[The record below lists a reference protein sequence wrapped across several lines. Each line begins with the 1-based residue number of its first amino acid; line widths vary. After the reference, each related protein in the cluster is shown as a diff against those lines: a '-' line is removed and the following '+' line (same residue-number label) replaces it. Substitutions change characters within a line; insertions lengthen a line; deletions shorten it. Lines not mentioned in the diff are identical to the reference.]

1 MSRLATTSKTSR
13 PQSELQAMLEATSH
27 LDGHALLT
35 AYLTRELPGEVAVA
49 SSFGAESAV
58 LLALIAEID
67 PSTPVLFL
75 DTGKLF
81 GETRRYRDT
90 LVATL
95 GLTDVRA
102 ITPDQDELKRE
113 DDDEFL
119 FQRDPDAC
127 CDLRKVRPLERALGS
142 FTAWVNGRKRFHGA
156 TRAAI
161 PTVELVDGR
170 LKLTPL
176 ASWGEAEIAGEF
188 ARRNLPAHPL
198 VADGYRSI
206 GCYTCTARV
215 APDQDLRAGRWAGLQ
230 KTECGIH
237 R

>member
-1 MSRLATTSKTSR
+1 MLAATSTLDGR
-13 PQSELQAMLEATSH
+13 ALLAHALQAW
-27 LDGHALLT
+27 
-35 AYLTRELPGEVAVA
+35 PGDVAVA

-67 PSTPVLFL
+67 PTTPVLFL

-90 LVATL
+90 LVETL
-95 GLTDVRA
+95 GLTDVRVVA
-102 ITPDQDELKRE
+102 PDAEELRRE

-127 CDLRKVRPLERALGS
+127 CDLRKVRPLDRALRPFS
-142 FTAWVNGRKRFHGA
+142 AWVNGRKRFHSA
-156 TRAAI
+156 NRAAI
-161 PTVELVDGR
+161 PTVELADGR

-176 ASWGEAEIAGEF
+176 ATWSSADVAREF
-188 ARRNLPAHPL
+188 LKRGLPQHPL
-198 VADGYRSI
+198 VADGFKSI
-206 GCYTCTARV
+206 GCYTCTSRV
-215 APDQDLRAGRWAGLQ
+215 ADDQDLRAGRWAGQQ

>member
-1 MSRLATTSKTSR
+1 MVR
-13 PQSELQAMLEATSH
+13 PTAELQAMLQATSH
-27 LDGHALLT
+27 LDGHALVA

-67 PSTPVLFL
+67 RSTPVLFL

-90 LVATL
+90 LVDSL

-102 ITPDQDELKRE
+102 ITPDAEQLRRE

-127 CDLRKVRPLERALGS
+127 CDLRKVRPLEAALGGFS
-142 FTAWVNGRKRFHGA
+142 AWINGRKRFHGA

-176 ASWGEAEIAGEF
+176 ASWGEADIAREF
-188 ARRNLPAHPL
+188 ARRDLPAHPL

-206 GCYTCTARV
+206 GCYTCTVRV
-215 APDQDLRAGRWAGLQ
+215 APGEDLRAGRWAGLQ

>member
-1 MSRLATTSKTSR
+1 MSRPAT
-13 PQSELQAMLEATSH
+13 ELQAMLAATSH
-27 LDGHALLT
+27 LDGHALLS
-35 AYLTRELPGEVAVA
+35 AYLTRELAGDIAVA

-58 LLALIAEID
+58 LLALVAEIN

-90 LVATL
+90 LIERL
-95 GLTDVRA
+95 GLRDVRS
-102 ITPDQDELKRE
+102 ILPDAEELRRE
-113 DDDEFL
+113 DSDEFL

-127 CDLRKVRPLERALGS
+127 CDLRKVRPLDRALAPFSG
-142 FTAWVNGRKRFHGA
+142 WINGRKRFHGR
-156 TRAAI
+156 TRAQV
-161 PTVELVDGR
+161 PTVELSDGK

-176 ASWGEAEIAGEF
+176 AAWSAEDVAREF
-188 ARRNLPAHPL
+188 KRRALPAHPL
-198 VADGYRSI
+198 VADGFTSI
-206 GCYTCTARV
+206 GCYSCTVRV
-215 APDQDLRAGRWAGLQ
+215 APDQDLRAGRWAGQQ

>member
-1 MSRLATTSKTSR
+1 MLA
-13 PQSELQAMLEATSH
+13 ATSH
-27 LDGHALLT
+27 LDGRELLT
-35 AYLTRELPGEVAVA
+35 AYLTHELPGEVAIT

-58 LLALIAEID
+58 LLALVADID

-90 LVATL
+90 LVAKL

-102 ITPDQDELKRE
+102 IVPDADELRLE

-127 CDLRKVRPLERALGS
+127 CDLRKVRPLDRALAPFS
-142 FTAWVNGRKRFHGA
+142 ASVNGRKRFHGG
-156 TRAAI
+156 TRTAI
-161 PTVELVDGR
+161 PTVELADGK

-176 ASWGEAEIAGEF
+176 AGWEAADIAREF
-188 ARRNLPAHPL
+188 LRRGLPQHPL

-206 GCYTCTARV
+206 GCYTCTARISD
-215 APDQDLRAGRWAGLQ
+215 DQDLRAGRWAGLQ